1 MLLPA
6 VTVTGVN
13 TGLMKLLLAL
23 PRFHSYLFYFQE
35 LLRVDH
41 ANSVSKDNVNVS
53 SNTLTSSYTITSDSI
68 ANGLNGFMW
77 SKKSWVQSQLLPNVP
92 SSPRFKVVGIKPTNL
107 KIFSVGAIRWE
118 KP

>member
-13 TGLMKLLLAL
+13 TRLMKLLLAL
-23 PRFHSYLFYFQE
+23 PRFYSHVFYFQE

-53 SNTLTSSYTITSDSI
+53 SNSLTSYDTIISNSI
-68 ANGLNGFMW
+68 ANGLNGLLGY
-77 SKKSWVQSQLLPNVP
+77 KKTWVQSQLLPNVS
-92 SSPRFKVVGIKPTNL
+92 SSPRFKVVGIK
-107 KIFSVGAIRWE
+107 
-118 KP
+118 